1 MLKMDSLPKKKNYKS
16 AALVLSS
23 SLVLFGGTGY
33 FLKNAWWADEATSFH
48 FDDGADLKYALNL
61 DKASHAF
68 GGAIVADLYTKAFIG
83 ANMPIHKATWYGTG
97 MGILGQMAIEIKD
110 GFAPRWGFSVW
121 DVLSGSAGA
130 FYNMGKYHSNFL
142 ANTDLKVSYWQRSTK
157 YFEKSNKRAKAFSID
172 DYLNQTYWFTIYPKA
187 VFNSKTKPDWLGL
200 SIGNGIEPD
209 FWDGAGLGRHE
220 LYIAP
225 DISLERLFKPKKK
238 FFKQILHFADYIK
251 VPMPTLQVYPQTK
264 LWWFFL

>member
-1 MLKMDSLPKKKNYKS
+1 MQKTMTRFYLFVGLWAIFLQGHGQIYSIPTPKQTDTLAIFKISDPADSSATMLKMDSLPKKKNYKS
-16 AALVLSS
+16 TALVLGS

-68 GGAIVADLYTKAFIG
+68 GGAIVADLYTRAFIG
-83 ANMPIHKATWYGTG
+83 ANMPIHKAAWYGTG

-110 GFAPRWGFSVW
+110 GFAPRWGFSVL

-157 YFEKSNKRAKAFSID
+157 YFEKS
-172 DYLNQTYWFTIYPKA
+172 P
-187 VFNSKTKPDWLGL
+187 SKST
-200 SIGNGIEPD
+200 N
-209 FWDGAGLGRHE
+209 
-220 LYIAP
+220 
-225 DISLERLFKPKKK
+225 
-238 FFKQILHFADYIK
+238 
-251 VPMPTLQVYPQTK
+251 
-264 LWWFFL
+264 